1 MPDTL
6 TSIPAPAAV
15 SAAAPEPQQQVWTTL
30 RQLLGAEPSED
41 VLRMRAMLSHLHAAP
56 GERMRALHGLMS
68 AAPVTYRTLAM
79 ECGWQPELEPCI
91 GWDLAITA
99 LVMGDADE
107 EGR

>member
-15 SAAAPEPQQQVWTTL
+15 PPAAPEPQQQVWTTL
-30 RQLLGAEPSED
+30 RQLLGAEPSAD
-41 VLRMRAMLSHLHAAP
+41 VLRMRAMLSHLHATP
-56 GERMRALHGLMS
+56 GERMRALHGLI
-68 AAPVTYRTLAM
+68 ATAPATCRTLAVD
-79 ECGWQPELEPCI
+79 CGWTPEMEPCI

-99 LVMGDADE
+99 LVFGDADE